1 MNLFY
6 LLPIGCYP
14 NLLPFDDAKVRRFWK
29 CWCISLPFSFKNG
42 LILDENQVFVCE
54 HNCYSVVPT
63 TFSTKLVNSTNWA
76 IVNCSGRNVAKG
88 D

>member
-29 CWCISLPFSFKNG
+29 CWCISYLFSYKNG
-42 LILDENQVFVCE
+42 LILDENQLFVSA
-54 HNCYSVVPT
+54 HNASIA
-63 TFSTKLVNSTNWA
+63 LVSSTNWA
-76 IVNCSGRNVAKG
+76 IVNCSGRS
-88 D
+88 DSES

>member
-6 LLPIGCYP
+6 LLPIDVIL
-14 NLLPFDDAKVRRFWK
+14 NLLPFDDAKVQRFWK
-29 CWCISLPFSFKNG
+29 CWCISLLFSSKKG

-54 HNCYSVVPT
+54 HNNYSDIAD
-63 TFSTKLVNSTNWA
+63 TFSTKLVNSTNCA
-76 IVNCSGRNVAKG
+76 IDSCSGRKVAKG